1 MSVLN
6 NGWVIAFGFS
16 PGPTEM
22 LVILGVALLLYGG
35 RLPEVARSWGKTLA
49 EFRRGL
55 SGIQNDLNDTIH
67 TSKNYSPNNQIDYYP
82 EGQAAP
88 YSDDTVDAYRG
99 EDDCSTDD
107 ETATIDSPED
117 GTAIDTEGEPIED
130 ELTEEKPTT
139 ADTD

>member
-6 NGWVIAFGFS
+6 NGWIIAFGFS
-16 PGPTEM
+16 PGPAEM

-55 SGIQNDLNDTIH
+55 SGIQNDLNDAIYT
-67 TSKNYSPNNQIDYYP
+67 PQNQIDYYP

-99 EDDCSTDD
+99 EDDY
-107 ETATIDSPED
+107 SPDD

-130 ELTEEKPTT
+130 QLTEEKPTT